1 MNDCRGTA
9 AVKVL
14 RDKAINI
21 AKNAVENEITQNKE
35 LTKELQKV
43 IIRKFEK
50 QKVRSSFIDITLSAD
65 LADMQL

>member
-1 MNDCRGTA
+1 MIVKKTA

-14 RDKAINI
+14 RDRAINI

-35 LTKELQKV
+35 LTKELHKV
-43 IIRKFEK
+43 VIRKFEK
-50 QKVRSSFIDITLSAD
+50 QKVRSSFTDIILSAD

>member
-1 MNDCRGTA
+1 MIVKKTA

-35 LTKELQKV
+35 LTKELHKV
-43 IIRKFEK
+43 VIRKFEK
-50 QKVRSSFIDITLSAD
+50 QKVRSSFTHIILSAD

>member
-21 AKNAVENEITQNKE
+21 AKNAVEMKS
-35 LTKELQKV
+35 
-43 IIRKFEK
+43 RKIK
-50 QKVRSSFIDITLSAD
+50 N
-65 LADMQL
+65 